1 VFESA
6 FFKKETIKNHLKETR
21 YRVGLLLLSRM
32 KELKEI
38 LASGAE
44 EMGVCLSTQVIE
56 SYLLYIEEL
65 KRWNTRVNLTALT
78 EDLEIG
84 VKHFLDSLTV
94 APYLHGAKRVL
105 DIGAGAGFPG
115 LPLKI
120 LSPAIELLLLE
131 ASQKKVF
138 FLRSIVRILKLE
150 GVEIIHGR
158 AEASEIKKRYAGSF
172 DLVLSRALAD
182 LPNSLH
188 LALPYAQKGGH
199 IVGMRGKKGEEE
211 AREVDWDV
219 LGLQLREVKKL
230 TLPFVGERRVLV
242 FVQRTTV

>member
-1 VFESA
+1 M
-6 FFKKETIKNHLKETR
+6 R
-21 YRVGLLLLSRM
+21 
-32 KELKEI
+32 ELKEI
-38 LASGAE
+38 LVNGAE
-44 EMGVCLSTQVIE
+44 EIGIILSDQVIE

-65 KRWNTRVNLTALT
+65 KRWNTRVNLTTLT

-94 APYLHGAKRVL
+94 APYLHGVKCIL

-120 LSPAIELLLLE
+120 LSPAIALLLLE

-138 FLRSIVRILKLE
+138 FLRNIVRVLKLE
-150 GVEIIHGR
+150 GVEVVHGR
-158 AEASEIKKRYAGSF
+158 AEAREIIKRYAERF

-182 LPNSLH
+182 LPTSLH
-188 LALPYAQKGGH
+188 LALPYTKGGGH
-199 IVGMRGKKGEEE
+199 IVSMRGKKGEEE

-230 TLPFVGERRVLV
+230 TLPFVGGRRVLV
-242 FVQRTTV
+242 FVQRTTA

>member
-1 VFESA
+1 
-6 FFKKETIKNHLKETR
+6 
-21 YRVGLLLLSRM
+21 VGLLFLSRM
-32 KELKEI
+32 RELKEI

-44 EMGVCLSTQVIE
+44 EIGVFLSPQVIA

-65 KRWNTRVNLTALT
+65 KKWNEKINLTALT

-94 APYLHGAKRVL
+94 APYLHGVRRIL

-120 LSPAIELLLLE
+120 FSPDIELFLLE

-138 FLRSIVRILKLE
+138 FLRDLVRLLHLE
-150 GVEIIHGR
+150 GVEIVQGR
-158 AEASEIKKRYAGSF
+158 AEASEIKKRYAWSF

-182 LPNSLH
+182 LPTSFN
-188 LALPYAQKGGH
+188 LALPYTQKGGH

-211 AREVDWDV
+211 ARAVDWDA
-219 LGLQLREVKKL
+219 LGLQLIEVKKL
-230 TLPFVGERRVLV
+230 TLPFVKEDRVLLV
-242 FVQRTTV
+242 IQRPEA

>member
-1 VFESA
+1 MGFLFV
-6 FFKKETIKNHLKETR
+6 
-21 YRVGLLLLSRM
+21 SRM
-32 KELKEI
+32 RSLKEI
-38 LASGAE
+38 LARGAGE
-44 EMGVCLSTQVIE
+44 IGVVLSAQVIE
-56 SYLLYIEEL
+56 SFLLYIEEL
-65 KRWNTRVNLTALT
+65 KKWNARINLTALT

-120 LSPAIELLLLE
+120 QSPAIELLLLE

-138 FLRSIVRILKLE
+138 FLRTIVRVLKLE
-150 GVEIIHGR
+150 GVEIVHGR
-158 AEASEIKKRYAGSF
+158 AEAREMKKQYAERF

-182 LPNSLH
+182 LPTSLH
-188 LALPYAQKGGH
+188 LALPYTQKGGR

-211 AREVDWDV
+211 VRGVDWDA
-219 LGLQLREVKKL
+219 LGLQLIEVKKL
-230 TLPFVGERRVLV
+230 TLPFVKEDRVLLV
-242 FVQRTTV
+242 FQRPDT

>member
-1 VFESA
+1 MR
-6 FFKKETIKNHLKETR
+6 T
-21 YRVGLLLLSRM
+21 
-32 KELKEI
+32 LKEI
-38 LASGAE
+38 LVTGSE
-44 EMGVCLSTQVIE
+44 EIGVVLSDQVIE

-65 KRWNTRVNLTALT
+65 KRWNARINLTAFT
-78 EDLEIG
+78 TDMEIG

-94 APYLHGAKRVL
+94 APYLHGAQSVL

-138 FLRSIVRILKLE
+138 FLRHIIRELKLE
-150 GVEIIHGR
+150 GVEIVHGR
-158 AEASEIKKRYAGSF
+158 AEASEMKKRYAGSF

-182 LPNSLH
+182 LPTSLH
-188 LALPYAQKGGH
+188 LAFPYTQKGGY
-199 IVGMRGKKGEEE
+199 IVSMRGKKGEEE
-211 AREVDWDV
+211 THAVDWEA

-230 TLPFVGERRVLV
+230 TLPFVGGDRVLLI
-242 FVQRTTV
+242 VQRTTA